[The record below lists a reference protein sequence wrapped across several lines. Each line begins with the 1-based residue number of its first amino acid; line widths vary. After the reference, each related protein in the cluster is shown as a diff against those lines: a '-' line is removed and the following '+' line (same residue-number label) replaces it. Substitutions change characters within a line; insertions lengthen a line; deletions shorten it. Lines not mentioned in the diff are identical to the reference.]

1 MKKSQ
6 KNNLAATQP
15 QQENSQPI
23 TKPYKVFDSD
33 IVVNDKEIADYYWTS
48 MKMLVMRFQLVGSF
62 NRNGQYIIKD
72 EIRYDLVK
80 MRKEISDSGEDFYKA
95 VVIYM
100 KKYFYFDVKISM
112 IDDKRAKASLFL
124 SEFVDDALQ
133 DGYIVSHIADFIDEF
148 DEQFRIKVRQAFNLA
163 DVALINED
171 YYIPNLAI
179 LMQDE
184 YDINKYVGNLY
195 DIASQIYI
203 MRMLKLL
210 EGAGPL
216 GQEIIKRYKELI
228 IDKEEEYKDDKFKY
242 SRFKYLLD
250 RAINEKGGL
259 EKLPLPKE
267 KIRDIVVEVNK
278 SVRAIDSLQSRAG
291 AVEIMTPQ
299 NKSGKSPTEEAI
311 FGKSAGNGS
320 KSGKKSSSSSS
331 SSSKGKSKSKSDT
344 KSAPSKGGGGIYVDD
359 GHSGLSPLEGAA
371 VVLGAAAAAASAPI
385 VGAAAVLG
393 AAAAALGEDEQEGNI
408 EVNEGPSQEPPQ
420 NEQPSSNESENSAQ
434 DQRMEEAPGD
444 TDEREEESA
453 QEIAGN
459 DANEQEEERE
469 SADDGFVSQGN
480 VEEQEQEE
488 EIAGDF
494 NGAEEPE
501 NEPEDELDEQDLEMQ

>member
-1 MKKSQ
+1 MKKTQ
-6 KNNLAATQP
+6 KNNLAAP
-15 QQENSQPI
+15 SQPEKALPVN
-23 TKPYKVFDSD
+23 TPYKVFDSD
-33 IVVNDKEIADYYWTS
+33 IVARDKEIADYYKTS

-62 NRNGQYIIKD
+62 NNSGQYVIKD
-72 EIRYDLVK
+72 EIKYDLVK
-80 MRKEISDSGEDFYKA
+80 MHKEISDSGADFYKA
-95 VVIYM
+95 VVVYM

-112 IDDKRAKASLFL
+112 VDDKTAKASLFL

-133 DGYIVSHIADFIDEF
+133 ESYIVSHIADFIDEY
-148 DEQFRIKVRQAFNLA
+148 DASFRIKVRKAFNLE
-163 DVALINED
+163 DVAIINED
-171 YYIPNLAI
+171 FYISNLAI
-179 LMQDE
+179 LMQEE

-259 EKLPLPKE
+259 EKLPIPKE
-267 KIRDIVVEVNK
+267 RINDIVQEVNK
-278 SVRAIDSLQSRAG
+278 SVRAIDNLQSRAG
-291 AVEIMTPQ
+291 AVEVMRPQ
-299 NKSGKSPTEEAI
+299 GKSDKNSQIEEI

-359 GHSGLSPLEGAA
+359 GHSDLSPLEGAA
-371 VVLGAAAAAASAPI
+371 VVLGAAAAVASAPI

-420 NEQPSSNESENSAQ
+420 NEQLSSNESENSAQ

-444 TDEREEESA
+444 ADEREEESA

-480 VEEQEQEE
+480 IEEQEQEE

>member
-33 IVVNDKEIADYYWTS
+33 IVVNDKEIADYYRTS

-100 KKYFYFDVKISM
+100 KKYFYFDVKITM

-259 EKLPLPKE
+259 EKLSLPKE

-359 GHSGLSPLEGAA
+359 GHSDLSPLEGAA
-371 VVLGAAAAAASAPI
+371 VVLGAAAAVASAPI

-408 EVNEGPSQEPPQ
+408 EVNEGPSPELPHEM
-420 NEQPSSNESENSAQ
+420 EQKDDDDALDIAATSSFSIEDAS
-434 DQRMEEAPGD
+434 EEA
-444 TDEREEESA
+444 ERTSEYDEESSR
-453 QEIAGN
+453 
-459 DANEQEEERE
+459 QEEK
-469 SADDGFVSQGN
+469 ADETP
-480 VEEQEQEE
+480 EEK
-488 EIAGDF
+488 
-494 NGAEEPE
+494 EP
-501 NEPEDELDEQDLEMQ
+501 EQDLEVSADDIELSGDEELEPNI

>member
-33 IVVNDKEIADYYWTS
+33 IVVNDKEIADYYRTS

-228 IDKEEEYKDDKFKY
+228 IDKEEEYRDDKFKY

-259 EKLPLPKE
+259 EKLSLPKE

-359 GHSGLSPLEGAA
+359 GHSDLSPLEGAA
-371 VVLGAAAAAASAPI
+371 VVLGAAAAVASAPI

-393 AAAAALGEDEQEGNI
+393 
-408 EVNEGPSQEPPQ
+408 
-420 NEQPSSNESENSAQ
+420 ESENSAQ

-494 NGAEEPE
+494 NGAEKPE

>member
-311 FGKSAGNGS
+311 FGKSAGGKS
-320 KSGKKSSSSSS
+320 KSNQKNAPPKGKT
-331 SSSKGKSKSKSDT
+331 GKSKSKSSDDSKSKKSGGVYVDLSHPQAAST
-344 KSAPSKGGGGIYVDD
+344 PQRHEPDSAPETYIDIHPNITAPPPPTPEID
-359 GHSGLSPLEGAA
+359 ELIPD
-371 VVLGAAAAAASAPI
+371 API
-385 VGAAAVLG
+385 SPELPHEMEQKDDDDALDIAATSSFSI
-393 AAAAALGEDEQEGNI
+393 EDA
-408 EVNEGPSQEPPQ
+408 S
-420 NEQPSSNESENSAQ
+420 
-434 DQRMEEAPGD
+434 EEA
-444 TDEREEESA
+444 ERTSEYDEESSR
-453 QEIAGN
+453 
-459 DANEQEEERE
+459 QEEK
-469 SADDGFVSQGN
+469 ADETP
-480 VEEQEQEE
+480 EEK
-488 EIAGDF
+488 
-494 NGAEEPE
+494 EP
-501 NEPEDELDEQDLEMQ
+501 EQDLEVSADDIELSGDEELEPNI